1 MDHDVSGVSEGSS
14 KAISSTDK
22 LDSLQ
27 NGDQARVTEA
37 GRASSDREME
47 VEVDVDVDVEAK
59 DTTGSGDSS
68 ADAQDSAPESHLEP
82 QSQFR
87 SQLQVQVQSQRQP
100 QPQPQPQ
107 QQLQQ
112 PPPPPQQQQQQLQR
126 SPEAHTE
133 AQSTSSPDD
142 PFRTREHLL
151 FRHGASGGGDAG
163 NGTEQGES
171 SNYILINNPPNLS
184 RIRQVMFE
192 CKEPI
197 EISLEEFETY
207 WPFIDNVWVKQRS
220 NSSKEGHCTTD
231 YYMCRLRRPTH
242 RSSET
247 RPLPQGK
254 RPRQK
259 RVREGGIC
267 NFQIK
272 VVKFEGAYSTVT
284 IARTPG
290 SSRVHSHDLDYIDK
304 VKRNSGLMEFARRE
318 AIKGYL
324 PSSIYTKFRE
334 DPEKLVEAG
343 GKFCTVTD
351 VRNVSA
357 KWRIQNPEVK
367 LMPHDGYEYQKGH
380 GIVRTRAT
388 EDNRTTPVDYSTG
401 PPGANIVPPPLP
413 PDTLSFPQ
421 FPLDFLEPYL
431 PKLNDKR
438 QFPHVTLSYASSM
451 DSKIS
456 LLPGMQTVLSGPE
469 AKLMTHYLRSRHDAI
484 LIGVGTVLAD
494 NPGLNC
500 RLEGAGGFGGL
511 GRMWQP
517 RPVVIDPTGRWPVH
531 PDCRMLR
538 TAVEGKGKAPW
549 VVVSPGA
556 QIHPQKLMM
565 LKGYGGDFL
574 RIVEYNHNWRLRWEA
589 VLRALASE
597 GIKSVMIEGGGRVLS
612 ELLNPEY
619 TEFIDSMI
627 VTVAPTYLGSGG
639 VSVSPNSKLDEQ
651 GKPNAALN
659 PRDVKW
665 VPLGQNVIMCGKIRT
680 APAAPLPRVES

>member
-1 MDHDVSGVSEGSS
+1 MFDMEHDRSDASDTSTKSLSPDSGSGSS
-14 KAISSTDK
+14 CDGAPNRAKDGLEEAPLNGRMVAFYENDNNRNDDNNTTPADLIPHDAVLETDHFSGNATESVRPEG
-22 LDSLQ
+22 LDIQGPVQIGSDH
-27 NGDQARVTEA
+27 NSASDDIPREA
-37 GRASSDREME
+37 
-47 VEVDVDVDVEAK
+47 DVDDPNC
-59 DTTGSGDSS
+59 DSRSRDSS
-68 ADAQDSAPESHLEP
+68 SATNH
-82 QSQFR
+82 
-87 SQLQVQVQSQRQP
+87 
-100 QPQPQPQ
+100 
-107 QQLQQ
+107 
-112 PPPPPQQQQQQLQR
+112 
-126 SPEAHTE
+126 
-133 AQSTSSPDD
+133 
-142 PFRTREHLL
+142 
-151 FRHGASGGGDAG
+151 
-163 NGTEQGES
+163 N
-171 SNYILINNPPNLS
+171 LINNPPNLA

-192 CKEPI
+192 CKDPI

-242 RSSET
+242 RTSET
-247 RPLPQGK
+247 RPLPEGK
-254 RPRQK
+254 RPRKK

-290 SSRVHSHDLDYIDK
+290 SSRVHSHDLDYIDR

-324 PSSIYTKFRE
+324 PSSIFTKFQE
-334 DPEKLVEAG
+334 EPEKLVEAG

-357 KWRIQNPEVK
+357 KWRIQNPDVK
-367 LMPHDGYEYQKGH
+367 LVAHEGYEYHKGH
-380 GIVRTRAT
+380 GIVRMRAAGGIS
-388 EDNRTTPVDYSTG
+388 NTPSDKLLSNT
-401 PPGANIVPPPLP
+401 ALHASLP
-413 PDTLSFPQ
+413 PDTLSFPR

-431 PKLNDKR
+431 PKHNDRR

-517 RPVVIDPTGRWPVH
+517 RPVIVDPTGRWPVH

-556 QIHPQKLMM
+556 RIDPQKLMM
-565 LKGYGGDFL
+565 LKGYGGDYL
-574 RIVEYNHNWRLRWEA
+574 RIMEYNQNWRLRWEA
-589 VLRALASE
+589 ILRALASE
-597 GIKSVMIEGGGRVLS
+597 GIKSVMIEGGGTVLS

-619 TEFIDSMI
+619 TEFIDTII

-639 VSVSPNSKLDEQ
+639 VSVSPDSKRDQE

-665 VPLGQNVIMCGKIRT
+665 TPLGQNVIMCGRIRV
-680 APAAPLPRVES
+680 APSTESPTTTNAES

>member
-1 MDHDVSGVSEGSS
+1 MSDTSS
-14 KAISSTDK
+14 KSSTTSNQGCDTPRDHTPASAK
-22 LDSLQ
+22 RRLETTSDGEVDASAENRERLHISTPENAQ
-27 NGDQARVTEA
+27 QLHAQSANTITGTSDDVQAVGST
-37 GRASSDREME
+37 REME
-47 VEVDVDVDVEAK
+47 ETVSHNPI
-59 DTTGSGDSS
+59 SGDLDGDHHTNL
-68 ADAQDSAPESHLEP
+68 ARNPD
-82 QSQFR
+82 
-87 SQLQVQVQSQRQP
+87 
-100 QPQPQPQ
+100 
-107 QQLQQ
+107 
-112 PPPPPQQQQQQLQR
+112 PP
-126 SPEAHTE
+126 T
-133 AQSTSSPDD
+133 
-142 PFRTREHLL
+142 
-151 FRHGASGGGDAG
+151 
-163 NGTEQGES
+163 
-171 SNYILINNPPNLS
+171 NYSLINNPPNLA
-184 RIRQVMFE
+184 RIRKVMFE

-197 EISLEEFETY
+197 EINLEEFETY

-242 RSSET
+242 RTSET
-247 RPLPQGK
+247 RPLPEGK
-254 RPRQK
+254 RPRKK

-284 IARTPG
+284 ISRTPG
-290 SSRVHSHDLDYIDK
+290 SSHVHSHDLDYIDK
-304 VKRNSGLMEFARRE
+304 VKRNSGLMEFARKE
-318 AIKGYL
+318 AVKGYL
-324 PSSIYTKFRE
+324 PSSIYTKFQEETER
-334 DPEKLVEAG
+334 LAEAG

-367 LMPHDGYEYQKGH
+367 LVPHEGYEYQKGH
-380 GIVRTRAT
+380 GIVRAT
-388 EDNRTTPVDYSTG
+388 STTQSHSRSSARLGPAKVDL
-401 PPGANIVPPPLP
+401 NFPLP
-413 PDTLSFPQ
+413 TDTLSFPR
-421 FPLDFLEPYL
+421 FSLDFLESYL
-431 PKLNDKR
+431 PGCDERR

-517 RPVVIDPTGRWPVH
+517 RPVVIDPTGRWPVQ
-531 PDCRMLR
+531 PECRMLR

-574 RIVEYNHNWRLRWEA
+574 RIVEYNQNWRLRWEA
-589 VLRALASE
+589 ILRALASE
-597 GIKSVMIEGGGRVLS
+597 GIKSVMIEGGGTVLS

-619 TEFIDSMI
+619 TEFIDTII

-639 VSVSPNSKLDEQ
+639 VGVSPNSKRDDE

-659 PRDVKW
+659 PRDVSW
-665 VPLGQNVIMCGKIRT
+665 TPLGQNVIMCGKIR
-680 APAAPLPRVES
+680 AAASVEPNGVDADSI

>member
-1 MDHDVSGVSEGSS
+1 MDHEAPGVSNGASASISPPSIPDTLQPNDSMPGIETAEAPAERGMDTAPDNNLANTTAQTSS
-14 KAISSTDK
+14 
-22 LDSLQ
+22 
-27 NGDQARVTEA
+27 GE
-37 GRASSDREME
+37 SD
-47 VEVDVDVDVEAK
+47 DVLA
-59 DTTGSGDSS
+59 
-68 ADAQDSAPESHLEP
+68 
-82 QSQFR
+82 
-87 SQLQVQVQSQRQP
+87 QSQRQS
-100 QPQPQPQ
+100 
-107 QQLQQ
+107 LDDTE
-112 PPPPPQQQQQQLQR
+112 
-126 SPEAHTE
+126 EAGG
-133 AQSTSSPDD
+133 SSSPKSPAIVTGTASNTLNEGSGDI
-142 PFRTREHLL
+142 
-151 FRHGASGGGDAG
+151 FRHDSDSTANALHGGDSD
-163 NGTEQGES
+163 NGT
-171 SNYILINNPPNLS
+171 LIDNPPNLA
-184 RIRQVMFE
+184 RIRHVMFE

-197 EISLEEFETY
+197 EISLQEFETY

-247 RPLPQGK
+247 RPLPEGK
-254 RPRQK
+254 RPRKK
-259 RVREGGIC
+259 RVREGGLC

-272 VVKFEGAYSTVT
+272 VIRFEGAYSTVT

-290 SSRVHSHDLDYIDK
+290 SSHEHSHDLDYIDK

-318 AIKGYL
+318 ASKGYL
-324 PSSIYTKFRE
+324 PSSTYTKFQE
-334 DPEKLVEAG
+334 EPERLVEAG

-357 KWRIQNPEVK
+357 KWRLQNPEVK
-367 LMPHDGYEYQKGH
+367 LVPHEGYEYQKGH
-380 GIVRTRAT
+380 GIVRTRESADIET
-388 EDNRTTPVDYSTG
+388 NTGLPGSTAPHSTTLPS
-401 PPGANIVPPPLP
+401 LP
-413 PDTLSFPQ
+413 PDTLPFPQ
-421 FPLDFLEPYL
+421 FSLDFLDPYL
-431 PKLNDKR
+431 PKNDEKR
-438 QFPHVTLSYASSM
+438 EFPHVTLSYASSM

-517 RPVVIDPTGRWPVH
+517 RPVVIDPMGRWPVH

-538 TAVEGKGKAPW
+538 TTVEGKGRAPW

-574 RIVEYNHNWRLRWEA
+574 RIMEYHQNWRLRWEPI
-589 VLRALASE
+589 LRALALE
-597 GIKSVMIEGGGRVLS
+597 GIKSVMIEGGARVLS

-619 TEFIDSMI
+619 TEFIDSII

-639 VSVSPNSKLDEQ
+639 VGVSPDSKRDAQ

-659 PRDVKW
+659 PRDVTW
-665 VPLGQNVIMCGKIRT
+665 QTMGQNVIMCGKIRT
-680 APAAPLPRVES
+680 APPAPPAETNGPIADS

>member
-1 MDHDVSGVSEGSS
+1 MDHDASGVSEGSS
-14 KAISSTDK
+14 RSISPNSRPE
-22 LDSLQ
+22 SLQ
-27 NGDQARVTEA
+27 DGEPTRALETTDGQPPQRMDTAPDTSITSPTAQQPPHDDQQET
-37 GRASSDREME
+37 
-47 VEVDVDVDVEAK
+47 
-59 DTTGSGDSS
+59 
-68 ADAQDSAPESHLEP
+68 
-82 QSQFR
+82 
-87 SQLQVQVQSQRQP
+87 
-100 QPQPQPQ
+100 QPQ
-107 QQLQQ
+107 QDPDPGQDNDASASA
-112 PPPPPQQQQQQLQR
+112 PT
-126 SPEAHTE
+126 SPVYTE
-133 AQSTSSPDD
+133 N
-142 PFRTREHLL
+142 H
-151 FRHGASGGGDAG
+151 SGLCKGVSETPVNETG
-163 NGTEQGES
+163 NGANSASQTGEPAD
-171 SNYILINNPPNLS
+171 YELIDNPPNLA

-197 EISLEEFETY
+197 EISLQEFETY

-242 RSSET
+242 RSSDT
-247 RPLPQGK
+247 RPLPEGK
-254 RPRQK
+254 RPRKK
-259 RVREGGIC
+259 RVREGGLC

-272 VVKFEGAYSTVT
+272 VIRFEGAYSTVT

-290 SSRVHSHDLDYIDK
+290 SSREHSHDLDYIDK

-318 AIKGYL
+318 ASKGYL

-334 DPEKLVEAG
+334 EPERLIEAG

-357 KWRIQNPEVK
+357 KWRLQNPEVK
-367 LMPHDGYEYQKGH
+367 LVPHEGYEYQKGH
-380 GIVRTRAT
+380 GIIRTRMPET
-388 EDNRTTPVDYSTG
+388 DNGAGPDSTA
-401 PPGANIVPPPLP
+401 ANPSTLPPLP
-413 PDTLSFPQ
+413 PDTLPFPQ

-431 PKLNDKR
+431 PKTDEKR
-438 QFPHVTLSYASSM
+438 EFPHVTLSYASSM

-500 RLEGAGGFGGL
+500 RLQGAGGFGGL

-517 RPVVIDPTGRWPVH
+517 RPVVVDPLGRWPVH

-538 TAVEGKGKAPW
+538 TAVEGKGRAPW

-556 QIHPQKLMM
+556 QIHPQTLMM

-574 RIVEYNHNWRLRWEA
+574 RIMEYHQNWRLRWEPI
-589 VLRALASE
+589 LRALASE

-619 TEFIDSMI
+619 TEFIDSII
-627 VTVAPTYLGSGG
+627 VTIAPTYLGSGG
-639 VSVSPNSKLDEQ
+639 VGVSPDSKRDAQ

-665 VPLGQNVIMCGKIRT
+665 VPMGQNVIMCGKIRT
-680 APAAPLPRVES
+680 APPPPPANPPPAESSASSLDSR

>member
-1 MDHDVSGVSEGSS
+1 MGNNGADE
-14 KAISSTDK
+14 AAPTDE
-22 LDSLQ
+22 
-27 NGDQARVTEA
+27 TA
-37 GRASSDREME
+37 GYE
-47 VEVDVDVDVEAK
+47 
-59 DTTGSGDSS
+59 
-68 ADAQDSAPESHLEP
+68 
-82 QSQFR
+82 
-87 SQLQVQVQSQRQP
+87 
-100 QPQPQPQ
+100 
-107 QQLQQ
+107 
-112 PPPPPQQQQQQLQR
+112 
-126 SPEAHTE
+126 
-133 AQSTSSPDD
+133 
-142 PFRTREHLL
+142 
-151 FRHGASGGGDAG
+151 
-163 NGTEQGES
+163 
-171 SNYILINNPPNLS
+171 LIDNPPNLA

-192 CKEPI
+192 CRESI
-197 EISLEEFETY
+197 EISLQEFETY

-242 RSSET
+242 RSSDT
-247 RPLPQGK
+247 RPLPEGK
-254 RPRQK
+254 RPRKK
-259 RVREGGIC
+259 RVREGGLC

-272 VVKFEGAYSTVT
+272 VIRFEGAYSTVT

-290 SSRVHSHDLDYIDK
+290 SSQEHSHDLDYIDK

-318 AIKGYL
+318 ASKGYL
-324 PSSIYTKFRE
+324 PSSIYTKFLE
-334 DPEKLVEAG
+334 EPEKLVEAG

-357 KWRIQNPEVK
+357 KWRLQNPEVK
-367 LMPHDGYEYQKGH
+367 LVPHDGYEYQKGH
-380 GIVRTRAT
+380 GIVRTRIGENGNSAG
-388 EDNRTTPVDYSTG
+388 PVE
-401 PPGANIVPPPLP
+401 ANALYPSALPALP
-413 PDTLSFPQ
+413 PDTLPFPQ

-431 PKLNDKR
+431 PKNDDKR
-438 QFPHVTLSYASSM
+438 EFPHVTLSYASSM

-500 RLEGAGGFGGL
+500 RLQGAGGFGGL

-517 RPVVIDPTGRWPVH
+517 RPVVVDPLGRWPVH

-538 TAVEGKGKAPW
+538 TAVEGKGRAPW

-556 QIHPQKLMM
+556 QIHPQTLMM

-574 RIVEYNHNWRLRWEA
+574 RIMEYHQNWRLRWEPI
-589 VLRALASE
+589 LRALASE

-619 TEFIDSMI
+619 TEFIDSII
-627 VTVAPTYLGSGG
+627 VTIAPTYLGSGG
-639 VSVSPNSKLDEQ
+639 VGVSPDSKRDAQ

-665 VPLGQNVIMCGKIRT
+665 VPMGQNVIMCGKIRT
-680 APAAPLPRVES
+680 APPQPLANPAPAESSSSSMDS